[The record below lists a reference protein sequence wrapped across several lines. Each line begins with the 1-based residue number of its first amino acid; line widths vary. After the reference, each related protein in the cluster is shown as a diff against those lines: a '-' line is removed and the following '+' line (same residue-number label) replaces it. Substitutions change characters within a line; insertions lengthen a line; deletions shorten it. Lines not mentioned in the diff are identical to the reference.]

1 MTWNPFSRKKTQKS
15 RVKAESHEEV
25 HVISQKTTVSTMPS
39 VPTAVHHHIHDSHDT
54 ARTED
59 KNDIPTPIKG
69 TVKIFEQDIAPPV
82 TKYTLPALGERI
94 TSTHQLAY
102 CLSLLQ
108 PSSLSDDELDET
120 ERAWSQARAI
130 DTHEKERLQ
139 STATDIIKAF
149 ARDELKK
156 SDAVVEVVSL
166 TAVLDKHDYRKLL
179 QVFVDGI
186 DQSVLL
192 KVYLLDGLS
201 LLIRNAAQGY
211 LQSDDLVKILNLL
224 NTRLVNTHS
233 QSTGYIYLL
242 SLTMSSVLDSMVDS
256 QVKGLSREQLH
267 EPLSEYLKGLK
278 ESSDPYLVYQA
289 AYAYQAL
296 QHVPDDE
303 TILQSMIRRTGKVVR
318 GISGV
323 VSAVKALDL
332 AGFISGL
339 QSIQDNMD
347 GAIEAFGLIK
357 DTYENVMALKESGEG
372 LLDSLQSGFSFTR
385 KSVWYPAL
393 RGLDR
398 LIQEGRFVE
407 FEKLVR
413 EAPCKYDSGFQWGV
427 CQRLG
432 EISINNIWDDDVRK
446 DSVAFLGEIY
456 ADDDTWGQSASIKQL
471 ILFILKQV
479 ADSDHGT
486 ISKES
491 QTLLQQLRTNGN
503 AKKQLLYQGYE
514 NSQAPHPLMVNLPS
528 QEYPLLNYALNKP
541 DVESPLL
548 QLKRNR
554 LQDQGRDIYI
564 SPRAKTS
571 TRAIEDFDLTSKAQ
585 EFLDSDRK
593 VFLILGDSGSGK
605 STFNRALE
613 INLWERY
620 EKESGKIPLFIH
632 LPSIDKPE
640 YDLIDKHLL
649 KCGFAESEI
658 VELKLY
664 REFVVICDG
673 YDESQQ
679 TRNLYMSNLLNQ
691 PGGWRAQMV
700 ISCRT
705 EYTGVDYR
713 HCFEPTNWNTGR
725 RVQLFQEAVIV
736 PFNKDQIQDYVSQ
749 YVLLTKP
756 SWEAKNYMQALKQI
770 PNLQDLVKNPF
781 LLKLALEVLPRIL
794 HTDSQFSTVRITR
807 VRLYDEF
814 VAQWIERGKIR
825 LGEMDLSEASKD
837 IFKKLSHSGFKQ
849 NGIDYFKELTTAI
862 YDNQNGHPVVS
873 YLEHRDRSTWKGAL
887 FNSEDGKDLLREAIP
902 ITCNADQYRFIHKSV
917 LEYGLSLAVIDPN
930 QADEP
935 ESAPSRRGS
944 VGSDLSFDMPVLTNV
959 TSIIAASQS
968 LLDSP
973 LGRMYLLGEP
983 STLQFLTDRVQ
994 QQPTFKDQLLAV
1006 VEKSKTDKMARI
1018 GAANAITILVRA
1030 GVTFI
1035 GADLRGIQIPR
1046 ADLSNGMFDSAQLQ
1060 GADLRKANLRNIWLR
1075 SANLD
1080 GGQMTG
1086 VQFGELPLLKEESS
1100 VVCGAYSL
1108 DGETFAVGTK
1118 GGDINLYSTS
1128 SWSRVQSL
1136 RGHSSDVLCLTFSST
1151 GNHVASGSMDSTVRV
1166 WDVGTGDCIHVLVGH
1181 DRSTESVVYSPRG
1194 DYIASGSFDSVK
1206 LWDASTG
1213 DCIHTLQGSIYVVY
1227 SPKGDKI
1234 AYRGQNTTVQIW
1246 DIDVSDC
1253 IRTLQG
1259 HSASIS
1265 SIAYS
1270 PKGDQIA
1277 SGSLDNTVRLWDVD
1291 TGDCTHILQGQ
1302 SGFIFRVVYSPK
1314 GDQVAYGCMDGIVRL
1329 WDTETG
1335 NCIHTLQGHSECV
1348 YSVAFSPKGDHIAS
1362 GSKDSTVRL
1371 WDIVTGDSARVLQG
1385 HFESV
1390 DCIIYSPKGN
1400 QIASGSRDWTVRLWT
1415 IGSVDSLHTFHGHN
1429 LPVNNVVFSPK
1440 GKLIAS
1446 ASEDTTVRLW
1456 DPDSGDCVHALQGH
1470 SQNVTRVAYSP
1481 EGAQIASGGWDS
1493 TVRLWD
1499 TETGDCVHTLQGHS
1513 GIINVIVYLPNGSQI
1528 ATGSQDKNVRLW
1540 DVETGECV
1548 QTFQGH
1554 TENVVGVV
1562 YSPKGD
1568 QILSGS
1574 HDFTVRQWD
1583 AKTGN
1588 CIRTLQGHSGPVCC
1602 LVQSPKGDQV
1612 ASASWDNSV
1621 RLWSL
1626 DTGDC
1631 VHTLHGHS
1639 NILTSIAYSPKGD
1652 RIASGSWDNSV
1663 RLWDVDT
1670 GNCVHVLQGHT
1681 HGVANIAY
1689 SPKGDRIASGS
1700 IDLSVRVWD
1709 VETGQCLVTISG
1721 FEGTVNS
1728 VDWANNFDGQDLVTG
1743 SGDHSVRH
1751 WKILKDGDEHRATLI
1766 WSSSHG
1772 VLTVAGAS
1780 FNNAQ
1785 GLSGADLK
1793 LIGQR
1798 ASPEVRTFRSMF
1810 DL

>member
-1 MTWNPFSRKKTQKS
+1 
-15 RVKAESHEEV
+15 
-25 HVISQKTTVSTMPS
+25 MPS

-59 KNDIPTPIKG
+59 KNDIPIPIKG
-69 TVKIFEQDIAPPV
+69 TVKIFEQDVAPPV
-82 TKYTLPALGERI
+82 TKYTLPELGERI

-186 DQSVLL
+186 DQSILL

-211 LQSDDLVKILNLL
+211 LQADDLVKLLNLL

-233 QSTGYIYLL
+233 HSTGYIYLL

-332 AGFISGL
+332 AGFINGL
-339 QSIQDNMD
+339 QSIQDNMN
-347 GAIEAFGLIK
+347 GAVEAFGLIK

-413 EAPCKYDSGFQWGV
+413 EAPCKYDPGFQWGV

-446 DSVAFLGEIY
+446 DSAAFLGEIY

-491 QTLLQQLRTNGN
+491 QTLLQQLRANGN

-514 NSQAPHPLMVNLPS
+514 NSQALHPLIVNLPS

-564 SPRAKTS
+564 SPRAKAS
-571 TRAIEDFDLTSKAQ
+571 ARATEDFDLTSKAQ

-613 INLWERY
+613 ISLWERY
-620 EKESGKIPLFIH
+620 EKESGRIPIFIH

-649 KCGFAESEI
+649 GCGFTENEI
-658 VELKLY
+658 IELKLY

-713 HCFEPTNWNTGR
+713 HCFEPTNCNTGR

-825 LGEMDLSEASKD
+825 LGEMDLSEVSKD
-837 IFKKLSHSGFKQ
+837 TFKKLSHSGFKQ
-849 NGIDYFKELTTAI
+849 NGFDYFKELTTAI
-862 YDNQNGHPVVS
+862 YDNQDGHPVVS
-873 YLEHRDRSTWKGAL
+873 YLEHRDRSTWKEAL
-887 FNSEDGKDLLREAIP
+887 FNSEGGKDLLREAIP

-930 QADEP
+930 QVDEP
-935 ESAPSRRGS
+935 ESAPLRRGS
-944 VGSDLSFDMPVLTNV
+944 VDSDLSFDMPVLTNV
-959 TSIIAASQS
+959 TSIITASQS

-973 LGRMYLLGEP
+973 LGRMYLFEEP
-983 STLQFLTDRVQ
+983 STLQFLTERVQ
-994 QQPTFKDQLLAV
+994 QQPAFKDQLLAV
-1006 VEKSKTDKMARI
+1006 IEKSKTDKTART

-1030 GVTFI
+1030 GVTFS
-1035 GADLRGIQIPR
+1035 GADLRGIQVPR
-1046 ADLSNGMFDSAQLQ
+1046 ANLSYGVFDSAQLQ
-1060 GADLRKANLRNIWLR
+1060 GADLRKANLRNVWLR

-1080 GGQMTG
+1080 GAQMTG
-1086 VQFGELPLLKEESS
+1086 VQFSELPHLKEGSS
-1100 VVCGAYSL
+1100 IECGEYST
-1108 DGETFAVGTK
+1108 DGETYVVGTK

-1128 SWSRVQSL
+1128 SWNRAQSFS
-1136 RGHSSDVLCLTFSST
+1136 GHSASVLCLAFSLTS
-1151 GNHVASGSMDSTVRV
+1151 GHIVSGSMDKTVRLWAV
-1166 WDVGTGDCIHVLVGH
+1166 NTGNCIHTLLGH
-1181 DRSTESVVYSPRG
+1181 IGSVESVAYSPKG
-1194 DYIASGSFDSVK
+1194 NQIASACYSSVK
-1206 LWDASTG
+1206 LWDAGTG
-1213 DCIHTLQGSIYVVY
+1213 GCLHTLQGYNIVVYSPKGDQIASPGPDFTVKIWDTDSSDCIHTLQGHSKRVMTLTY
-1227 SPKGDKI
+1227 SATGDQI
-1234 AYRGQNTTVQIW
+1234 ASGSVDSTVRLW
-1246 DIDVSDC
+1246 DVDTGNC
-1253 IRTLQG
+1253 IHTLQG
-1259 HSASIS
+1259 HSDLIFSVV
-1265 SIAYS
+1265 YS

-1277 SGSLDNTVRLWDVD
+1277 SGSNDNAVRLWDVNN
-1291 TGDCTHILQGQ
+1291 GD
-1302 SGFIFRVVYSPK
+1302 
-1314 GDQVAYGCMDGIVRL
+1314 
-1329 WDTETG
+1329 
-1335 NCIHTLQGHSECV
+1335 CIHTLQGHTDCV
-1348 YSVAFSPKGDHIAS
+1348 YKVVYSPKGNQIAS

-1371 WDIVTGDSARVLQG
+1371 WDTVTGDNLRILQG
-1385 HFESV
+1385 HNESV
-1390 DCIIYSPKGN
+1390 DSLVYSPRGG
-1400 QIASGSRDWTVRLWT
+1400 QIASGSRD
-1415 IGSVDSLHTFHGHN
+1415 
-1429 LPVNNVVFSPK
+1429 
-1440 GKLIAS
+1440 
-1446 ASEDTTVRLW
+1446 
-1456 DPDSGDCVHALQGH
+1456 
-1470 SQNVTRVAYSP
+1470 
-1481 EGAQIASGGWDS
+1481 S
-1493 TVRLWD
+1493 TVRLWIVDSADGSYAFHGHNMPVGSVLYLPKGDLIVSGSQDSTVKLWDLGTGDCVQTLQGHSRGVDVAVCSPNGGQIASGSLDSTVRVWD
-1499 TETGDCVHTLQGHS
+1499 TETGSCIHTLQGHDDCIYS
-1513 GIINVIVYLPNGSQI
+1513 VMYSPKGDQI
-1528 ATGSQDKNVRLW
+1528 ASGSQDSTVRLW
-1540 DVETGECV
+1540 DVETGDCV
-1548 QTFQGH
+1548 QTLRGH
-1554 TENVVGVV
+1554 SSTIVCTMYSPTGKQIASGSHDSTVRLWNAETGNCLHILDHTKPVTCIV

-1568 QILSGS
+1568 KVASGS
-1574 HDFTVRQWD
+1574 WD
-1583 AKTGN
+1583 K
-1588 CIRTLQGHSGPVCC
+1588 
-1602 LVQSPKGDQV
+1602 
-1612 ASASWDNSV
+1612 SV
-1621 RLWSL
+1621 RLWDV
-1626 DTGDC
+1626 DTGAC
-1631 VHTLHGHS
+1631 VCALQGHDA
-1639 NILTSIAYSPKGD
+1639 IVTSIAYSPKGD
-1652 RIASGSWDNSV
+1652 RIVSGSWDNSA
-1663 RLWDVDT
+1663 RIWDVDT
-1670 GNCVHVLQGHT
+1670 GECVHTLQGHSY
-1681 HGVANIAY
+1681 GVTVVAY
-1689 SPKGDRIASGS
+1689 SLEGDKIASGS
-1700 IDLSVRVWD
+1700 NDLTVRVWD
-1709 VETGQCLVTISG
+1709 AEIGQCLATISG
-1721 FEGTVNS
+1721 FEGIVGCVAWGNS
-1728 VDWANNFDGQDLVTG
+1728 FDGQELVTG
-1743 SGDHSVRH
+1743 CADHSVRR
-1751 WKILKDGDEHRATLI
+1751 WKILKNGDEHRAILA

-1785 GLSGADLK
+1785 GLSEVDLK
-1793 LIGQR
+1793 LIDQR
-1798 ASPEVRTFRSMF
+1798 ASPRLKVFRSMF
-1810 DL
+1810 D